1 MRDCE
6 KREDGERNYSPV
18 PAGMENSLA
27 RFGLKIVVFYE
38 NVRSGVKRFAKP
50 RVFDYYCLA
59 HLIGGDGYYY
69 DHDSGTTVKLKPGDG
84 ILVCPG
90 KAHEY
95 GGREK
100 CFIEDSICFSGS
112 VADALKAAGI
122 VRDGPLRLG
131 SERRLLPIIQKTR
144 DPGVASQFE
153 ANIMLQQLLVD
164 LFRENSG
171 NGEGS
176 DRQLKR
182 LLAELRANPAK
193 WWTVEEMAEYCD
205 ISENRLRTLFRK
217 ATGMAPKRYI
227 DELKMKKAIE
237 SLCGTRL
244 ALREIANCLG
254 YADHYH
260 FIRRF
265 KSCVGVSPGRYR
277 KLYSSMRG
285 TRRDAGFAEYA
296 ELPEGC
302 PRS

>member
-1 MRDCE
+1 MDFSTMRDCE

-100 CFIEDSICFSGS
+100 LLHRGLDMFFRLRSRRVEGR
-112 VADALKAAGI
+112 GI

-182 LLAELRANPAK
+182 LLAELRA
-193 WWTVEEMAEYCD
+193 
-205 ISENRLRTLFRK
+205 R
-217 ATGMAPKRYI
+217 
-227 DELKMKKAIE
+227 
-237 SLCGTRL
+237 
-244 ALREIANCLG
+244 
-254 YADHYH
+254 
-260 FIRRF
+260 IRR
-265 KSCVGVSPGRYR
+265 SGGR
-277 KLYSSMRG
+277 S
-285 TRRDAGFAEYA
+285 RRWPNTAT
-296 ELPEGC
+296 
-302 PRS
+302 